1 MTLGRRIANY
11 GIVLT
16 VVCVAAGASLG
27 WIYGVV
33 KPRMDANARTRV
45 DAGMR
50 AIFSDIKDVT
60 FKECTAALDGGR
72 TVAYTAA
79 LKDGAAAGY
88 ALMGESRGYSSTVKV
103 LVRVN
108 ADATRVDRIMVTE
121 SSETPGLG
129 ERIKEVKSTNT
140 LIGYIMGR
148 KKDDSGL
155 RPWFQAQFDD
165 RPVADLVVVK
175 GGAGQGV
182 DAITGATV
190 TSTAVTAAVK
200 DAAAAMQAVLVRP
213 AAGQPAAEQLAG
225 EDKP

>member
-1 MTLGRRIANY
+1 VAEMTLGRRIANY
-11 GIVLT
+11 AIVLT

-33 KPRMDANARTRV
+33 KPRMDANAKARV

-50 AIFSDIKDVT
+50 AIFSDIPDAA
-60 FKECTAALDGGR
+60 FEAHTATLDGGR
-72 TVAYTAA
+72 TVAYTSA
-79 LKDGAAAGY
+79 LKDGTVAGY

-121 SSETPGLG
+121 SAETPGLG

-140 LIGYIMGR
+140 LVGYAMGR
-148 KKDDSGL
+148 KKDESGL
-155 RPWFQAQFDD
+155 RPWFQVQFDD
-165 RPVADLVVVK
+165 RPVAQLVVVK

-190 TSTAVTAAVK
+190 TSTAVTTAVK
-200 DAAAAMQAVLVRP
+200 GAVAAMQAVLAQP
-213 AAGQPAAEQLAG
+213 AAGQPAG